1 MDAPSS
7 RAGTFLGDY
16 RLDRILAENPATLT
30 WLAEQASVR
39 RPVTLIELK
48 PGALSRH
55 GDFLADVRAK
65 AAVDHPLIGSVYEA
79 VSREDHCYAA
89 LERLPGAS
97 LADRLAAREALK
109 PAQLAHV
116 LRRTAEA
123 QMYLESAGTA
133 NLPLGPESIHLDSH
147 GVVRLANLARAGER
161 GPERS
166 DDDIR
171 LLGEALR
178 PLVAD
183 GHPGTS
189 RLSTVLAWMRGE
201 ELGRPLTWQEV
212 HSYAS
217 QIEQQLI
224 EIPAVAAPPTSLT
237 SQRRNILPLLL
248 GSVAVLVVVV
258 AGAVIWKGRSSRPPE
273 VPLPPA
279 LTIPAGSHPSPD
291 GGSVELLSFELSAH
305 EVTIGEYAEFLADIA
320 RQPENQRGRY
330 DAEDQPA
337 SKTGHEPDDWAAMYA
352 AARSGGQWQGRLISP
367 GHPVVNVDWWDA
379 AAYCNWRIV
388 KLPTQEQWFAGLR
401 SGLDDPLQ
409 LKAAGWSAVSEI
421 PPTDRT
427 PAGLLG
433 MAGSVAEWT
442 RDPAVNPANPLGVK
456 SHVIIGAS
464 FLKPTGGALAR
475 EWTDD
480 RLQRRPDLGFRVIR
494 DLE

>member
-7 RAGTFLGDY
+7 RAGTLLGDY
-16 RLDRILAENPATLT
+16 RLDLILAEDPATFT

-39 RPVTLIELK
+39 RPVVLIELK
-48 PGALSRH
+48 PAALDGRD
-55 GDFLADVRAK
+55 GFLADVRAK
-65 AAVDHPLIGSVYEA
+65 AAVNHPLIGSVYEA
-79 VSREDHCYAA
+79 VSREDHCYVV
-89 LERLPGAS
+89 LERLPGPS
-97 LADRLAAREALK
+97 LADRLAAQEALK
-109 PAQLAHV
+109 PVQLAHA

-133 NLPLGPESIHLDSH
+133 GRPLGPESVHLDAH
-147 GVVRLANLARAGER
+147 GVVRLANPACAGER

-166 DDDIR
+166 ADDIR

-183 GHPGTS
+183 GHPGAS
-189 RLSTVLAWMRGE
+189 RLATVLAWMRGE
-201 ELGRPLTWQEV
+201 GLGRPLTWQEV

-217 QIEQQLI
+217 QIEQQLT
-224 EIPAVAAPPTSLT
+224 EIPAAAAPPTSHA
-237 SQRRNILPLLL
+237 SQRGSRLPFLL
-248 GSVAVLVVVV
+248 GGAAVLAAVV
-258 AGAVIWKGRSSRPPE
+258 AGTVMWKGRSPRPPE

-279 LTIPAGSHPSPD
+279 LTIPAGSHPAPD

-320 RQPENQRGRY
+320 RQPEDRRGRY
-330 DAEDQPA
+330 DAEGQPA
-337 SKTGHEPDDWAAMYA
+337 SKPGHEPDDWSAMYA
-352 AARSGGQWQGRLISP
+352 AARNGGQWQGRQMSP

-379 AAYCNWRIV
+379 AAYCNWKIV

-401 SGLDDPLQ
+401 SGLDDPSRLSP
-409 LKAAGWSAVSEI
+409 AGWGAVGEI

-442 RDPAVNPANPLGVK
+442 RGAAVNPANPLGVK

-464 FLKPTGGALAR
+464 FLKPAAGALAR